1 MKTGI
6 DCCDMARGRGP
17 AARWKTAAGAILLLL
32 VPFAA
37 GAADVRVLT
46 AADGLPSSWVTAV
59 AGAPGGKL
67 WVGTGDAGVYLLDPA
82 TRAGKGYRAS
92 DGLSSDA
99 VVSIAAFRGK
109 VYVGTSAG
117 LSVLDGDKWSTIAKV
132 ENVTMRN
139 VRLAASADGKELWA
153 CSVYLAGGT
162 VRFDGAEWKF
172 MGGQGRGLF
181 NDVQGF
187 AFLPGEVLMGLG
199 SGAVYLRRGPDVQL
213 VAGGLPPSNVF
224 AVGTLGTKWIA
235 GTSRGL
241 FQFDGKWTPVALP
254 AGFAGS
260 AVFAIASTEGAA
272 VAGTDAGLAR
282 VAGAG
287 GARVLTASDGLPS
300 GRITSVAVTG
310 GVVAAGTTGG
320 LAIVRGW

>member
-1 MKTGI
+1 MKTGF
-6 DCCDMARGRGP
+6 DSGEAGSVTV
-17 AARWKTAAGAILLLL
+17 ARWKAAACAVLLALL
-32 VPFAA
+32 PIAA
-37 GAADVRVLT
+37 AAADIQVITV
-46 AADGLPSSWVTAV
+46 ADGLPSSWVTAV
-59 AGAPGGKL
+59 AAAPDGKL

-99 VVSIAAFRGK
+99 VVSIAAFGGK

-117 LSVLDGDKWSTIAKV
+117 LSVFDGNGWSTVPKV

-139 VRLAASADGKELWA
+139 VRVAASPDGKELWA

-162 VRFDGAEWKF
+162 VRFDGTAWKF
-172 MGGQGRGLF
+172 MGGKGRGLF

-187 AFLPGEVLMGLG
+187 AFLPGEVLMGSG
-199 SGAVYLRRGPDVQL
+199 SGAVYVSKGPGVEPL
-213 VAGGLPPSNVF
+213 TAGLPPSNVF
-224 AVGTLGTKWIA
+224 AVGTAGANWLA

-241 FQFDGKWTPVALP
+241 FRFDGKWTPVALP

-260 AVFAIASTEGAA
+260 PVFALASTEGAA
-272 VAGTDAGLAR
+272 VAGTGAGLAR
-282 VAGAG
+282 AGGAGA
-287 GARVLTASDGLPS
+287 ARVLTPADGLPS
-300 GRITSVAVTG
+300 GRITSVAVTS

-320 LAIVRGW
+320 LALVRGW